1 MEKRIEGT
9 YTHQQG
15 CELAMSRVGKEER
28 KEEAIEEEKVR
39 HGRQARWEEKG
50 SRGSSSNQ

>member
-1 MEKRIEGT
+1 
-9 YTHQQG
+9 
-15 CELAMSRVGKEER
+15 MSRVGKEER

-50 SRGSSSNQ
+50 SRGSSSNQQ